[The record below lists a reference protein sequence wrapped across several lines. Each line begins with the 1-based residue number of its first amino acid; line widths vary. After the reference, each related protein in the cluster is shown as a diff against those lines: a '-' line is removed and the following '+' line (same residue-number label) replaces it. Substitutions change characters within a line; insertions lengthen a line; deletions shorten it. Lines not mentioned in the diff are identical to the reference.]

1 MKSNKEKVYDFIRL
15 HDTDE
20 KSGGVSTAYIAEAFS
35 MQRTNVSRI
44 LNALVQEGKIHKTVG
59 RPVLYRSGTP
69 EETRAEDCFAELIGK
84 DGSLR
89 HAVQLV
95 KAAVLY
101 PKKSLNTIIVGARGT
116 GKRRMAE
123 LMYQYAAACRR
134 LPENAAYIQMNC
146 KDFSGA
152 EKRAETELFGENGS
166 GGLWKQAEC
175 GMLYLD
181 NVQYLGGGLRRFL
194 VGRIQEEGGGP
205 VVIISCTEESQIAE
219 EEVLAKFPMIIHL
232 PTLAER
238 PITERMEMIQ
248 SLFSREASRIGRRLI
263 VKEELFRC
271 LLFYDCEANY
281 HQLKGDIR
289 MGCANAYVREYRSQ
303 EDILLYISDFE
314 HRVRG
319 GLLRW
324 GTKSVELDRLLP
336 GNCSYSFDG
345 NRIYVQEDEEGNLYE
360 RLHKKAVALD
370 AEGLTQEE
378 IYPILSEE
386 VERSF
391 GQYQKELVKEVG
403 NREQLAVLVERRL
416 VELVDVFMRRAETEL
431 ARTLDDNIF
440 YGLCLHLKSVLSG
453 NDGKKF
459 ANKGQMVRF
468 RQMHQ
473 KEYGL
478 GVELA
483 ERIYAAYGT
492 MLPEEEII
500 LITMFLC
507 YEVPMAQQ
515 NGSPVI
521 LFAFYG
527 EGIASSIVNTIVGLT
542 HFENVYSF
550 EPIYAADKKQNY
562 DSLKRCI
569 SEIHRGKGV
578 YVVYDGD
585 FLPEML
591 DEIAEDTGIL
601 IRQFPAPVTTM
612 GIELAR
618 KAFSGIAPDEAYQ
631 EVLCGINAFAKEHRN
646 YIVTLCTT
654 GKGGAEEIKNYIE
667 RYGELENIQVIPLS
681 MNDRAALK
689 EEFRRLL
696 RKGTIRCVVGTYDPE
711 LFSIP
716 FCSVGEVFRTPKEQ
730 LPALL
735 RAERMLKEQLDYTAI
750 FEYLG
755 QQLVHVDIAQ
765 LKKVLLEVL
774 KEINKTLGEMSLDT
788 EAGLL
793 LHLACC
799 IDRLKGNG
807 VSPVNP
813 RKSAIL
819 NSHGKEFRRL
829 LKLLRPLEK
838 NFHIII
844 NDDEAANILA
854 IIYHL

>member
-1 MKSNKEKVYDFIRL
+1 
-15 HDTDE
+15 
-20 KSGGVSTAYIAEAFS
+20 

-59 RPVLYRSGTP
+59 RPVLYRGGSP
-69 EETRAEDCFAELIGK
+69 EEKRAEDCFAELIGK

-89 HAVQLV
+89 HAVQLM

-146 KDFSGA
+146 RDFSGA
-152 EKRAETELFGENGS
+152 EKRAEAELFGENRN
-166 GGLWKQAEC
+166 GGLWKQAER

-194 VGRIQEEGGGP
+194 AGRIQEEGDGP

-289 MGCANAYVREYRSQ
+289 IGCANAYVREYRSR

-324 GTKSVELDRLLP
+324 GTKSAELDRLLP

-360 RLHKKAVALD
+360 RLHKKAMALD

-416 VELVDVFMRRAETEL
+416 VELVDIFMRRAETEL
-431 ARTLDDNIF
+431 ARTL
-440 YGLCLHLKSVLSG
+440 
-453 NDGKKF
+453 
-459 ANKGQMVRF
+459 
-468 RQMHQ
+468 
-473 KEYGL
+473 
-478 GVELA
+478 
-483 ERIYAAYGT
+483 
-492 MLPEEEII
+492 LPEEEII

-507 YEVPMAQQ
+507 YEIPMAQQ

-550 EPIYAADKKQNY
+550 ELIYAADKKQNY

-591 DEIAEDTGIL
+591 DEIAEDTG
-601 IRQFPAPVTTM
+601 
-612 GIELAR
+612 
-618 KAFSGIAPDEAYQ
+618 SGYNDGNRA
-631 EVLCGINAFAKEHRN
+631 GAK
-646 YIVTLCTT
+646 
-654 GKGGAEEIKNYIE
+654 G
-667 RYGELENIQVIPLS
+667 
-681 MNDRAALK
+681 
-689 EEFRRLL
+689 
-696 RKGTIRCVVGTYDPE
+696 
-711 LFSIP
+711 
-716 FCSVGEVFRTPKEQ
+716 VFR
-730 LPALL
+730 
-735 RAERMLKEQLDYTAI
+735 
-750 FEYLG
+750 
-755 QQLVHVDIAQ
+755 HC
-765 LKKVLLEVL
+765 
-774 KEINKTLGEMSLDT
+774 
-788 EAGLL
+788 AG
-793 LHLACC
+793 
-799 IDRLKGNG
+799 
-807 VSPVNP
+807 
-813 RKSAIL
+813 
-819 NSHGKEFRRL
+819 
-829 LKLLRPLEK
+829 
-838 NFHIII
+838 
-844 NDDEAANILA
+844 
-854 IIYHL
+854 